1 MWARLTSRAGTSV
14 SANATPHSRAS
25 WGRGSGV
32 ISTRL
37 ALVWPP
43 QGEVPSPRPPPP
55 PPRSCLQF
63 CSLLISSRASS
74 LVRVI
79 FSCLQDEGRR
89 DWLCLTSRCEQRTL
103 VGSPCPFLPLP
114 LLLPLG
120 RSHWLALVM

>member
-1 MWARLTSRAGTSV
+1 MI
-14 SANATPHSRAS
+14 SAK
-25 WGRGSGV
+25 
-32 ISTRL
+32 L
-37 ALVWPP
+37 ALPLGRRTVHFPP
-43 QGEVPSPRPPPP
+43 SLVSN
-55 PPRSCLQF
+55 PRSP
-63 CSLLISSRASS
+63 LISSRASS

-79 FSCLQDEGRR
+79 FSCRQDEGRR